1 MPILLLYHTLLVFS
15 KIPENQHMSGR
26 LSEDEWSIHHADVLR
41 PPKISQLDV
50 MWFRAEFLALRKY
63 QV

>member
-1 MPILLLYHTLLVFS
+1 
-15 KIPENQHMSGR
+15 MSGR

-41 PPKISQLDV
+41 PLKISQFDV